1 MNELFV
7 KIAEAYNLKD
17 ENLLE
22 VRIRDLMDA
31 NIENPFEEKSEER
44 DLYLKTK
51 NAYRRWKTKSISGRR
66 GRVEMYEYGKELA
79 KKIAEKNKLAKE
91 QQKKEKAS
99 IEMKPAVTEYDLVKL
114 EVPEH
119 VLGILPEK
127 KKSFL
132 KKKAKQDDSI

>member
-1 MNELFV
+1 MNELFL
-7 KIAEAYNLKD
+7 KIEEAYNLKD

-31 NIENPFEEKSEER
+31 DIENPFEEKSEER

-51 NAYRRWKTKSISGRR
+51 NAYRRWKSKSISGRR

-79 KKIAEKNKLAKE
+79 RKIAEKNALLKN
-91 QQKKEKAS
+91 QQKKEEDKIA
-99 IEMKPAVTEYDLVKL
+99 IKPAVTEYDLVKL

-119 VLGILPEK
+119 MLGVIPEK